1 VKIDSNL
8 FRLGFEEKL
17 DLTEKPTSIEPLFKS
32 ARQYKKILKNH
43 VKDLSALQRLHYAA
57 DRCALLLIFQ
67 GMDTAGKDGVI
78 RQVMSG
84 INPQGVKVWSFKEPS
99 NEELR
104 HDFLWRTT
112 NRLPERGQI
121 AIYNRSYYEEVVV
134 VRVHPELLLKQKIP
148 DQLLNKET
156 FWMDRYRS
164 ITDFEEHLHRNGT
177 HVVKIFLHLSKDEQA
192 KRLVDRIDS
201 PEKNWKVNNSD
212 FYNRDFWDSYMKAY
226 ETCLNATSSED
237 APWFIV
243 PADNK
248 ENARLIVSQVVL
260 DWFRG
265 LNLEYPTVTEI
276 RRQELLAFR
285 SKL

>member
-1 VKIDSNL
+1 
-8 FRLGFEEKL
+8 
-17 DLTEKPTSIEPLFKS
+17 
-32 ARQYKKILKNH
+32 
-43 VKDLSALQRLHYAA
+43 
-57 DRCALLLIFQ
+57 
-67 GMDTAGKDGVI
+67 
-78 RQVMSG
+78 
-84 INPQGVKVWSFKEPS
+84 
-99 NEELR
+99 
-104 HDFLWRTT
+104 
-112 NRLPERGQI
+112 
-121 AIYNRSYYEEVVV
+121 
-134 VRVHPELLLKQKIP
+134 
-148 DQLLNKET
+148 
-156 FWMDRYRS
+156 MDRYRS

-226 ETCLNATSSED
+226 EACLSATSSEQS
-237 APWFIV
+237 PWFIV

-265 LNLEYPTVTEI
+265 LNLEYPTVTES

>member
-260 DWFRG
+260 DWFQG
-265 LNLEYPTVTEI
+265 LNLEYPKVTKN

>member
-1 VKIDSNL
+1 MKIDSNL

-260 DWFRG
+260 DWFQG
-265 LNLEYPTVTEI
+265 LNLEYPKVTKN